1 MHVNSCIFR
10 WTSCFNISTLHF
22 YLYRCLWI
30 LFTFE
35 MLNKVSLIHLFNS
48 IIKWKFVIFL
58 KFLTKFKNT
67 FIIIK
72 RNFTFATR
80 KIWFRNIP
88 LDNKVVLKH
97 NDKSIIKI
105 LWKYFDKVTESYYM
119 GHIRYDSYHMK
130 LSFFYAFFA

>member
-1 MHVNSCIFR
+1 MKFWIFWNSQ
-10 WTSCFNISTLHF
+10 S
-22 YLYRCLWI
+22 
-30 LFTFE
+30 
-35 MLNKVSLIHLFNS
+35 
-48 IIKWKFVIFL
+48 KFF
-58 KFLTKFKNT
+58 TKFKNT

-105 LWKYFDKVTESYYM
+105 LWKYFDKVTVSYYM
-119 GHIRYDSYHMK
+119 AHIIHDIGIFKCFCS
-130 LSFFYAFFA
+130 S

>member
-1 MHVNSCIFR
+1 MHVNSCIFS
-10 WTSCFNISTLHF
+10 WTSCFNISTLRS

-35 MLNKVSLIHLFNS
+35 MLNKVALIHLYNS
-48 IIKWKFVIFL
+48 IMKWNFEFFWNSQSKFF
-58 KFLTKFKNT
+58 TKFKNT

-105 LWKYFDKVTESYYM
+105 LWKYFDKVTVSYYM
-119 GHIRYDSYHMK
+119 GHIIYDIGI
-130 LSFFYAFFA
+130 F